1 MSDYKKWKKNEF
13 IDMIKEINGWEEKT
27 ATQFVTNFN
36 EYIKFYET
44 IKDYITIEVKK
55 KLVKGEFTGK
65 TVVLSG
71 FRDKEIQTKIEEQGG
86 KVGSSV
92 SKNTNYL
99 IVKEDGEMTEKMK
112 KASELGVKIL
122 TRDKVMKML

>member
-1 MSDYKKWKKNEF
+1 
-13 IDMIKEINGWEEKT
+13 MIKEINGWEEKT
-27 ATQFVTNFN
+27 ATQFVNNFN

-44 IKDYITIEVKK
+44 IKNYITIEEKK
-55 KLVKGEFTGK
+55 KIIKGEFTGK

-99 IVKEDGEMTEKMK
+99 IIKESVDEMTEKMK
-112 KASELGVKIL
+112 KASELGIKIL
-122 TRDKVMKML
+122 TKEKLMKML